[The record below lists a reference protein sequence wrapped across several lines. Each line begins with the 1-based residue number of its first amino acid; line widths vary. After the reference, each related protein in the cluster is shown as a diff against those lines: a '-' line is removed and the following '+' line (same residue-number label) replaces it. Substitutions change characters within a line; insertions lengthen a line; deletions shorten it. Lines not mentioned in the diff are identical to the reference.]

1 MTLSRFFFLVCC
13 AVLGV
18 STLAQTTTLPDLD
31 QGRLWISPLAVLT
44 TGIHAGYIL
53 EEPSAWLG
61 FGGVRVEANVWDRK
75 ARLYALWRTDRSEL
89 GFEQSFREVGLG
101 VANLGDLGSRNTAL
115 KSTVGGPSAYVAW
128 GHTRRTLE
136 WQRGRG
142 KGTMPMTVMWGI
154 RAEWLSRRVTVG
166 APNGNAQ
173 EFNLGLFLPV
183 FARLQLPIG

>member
-1 MTLSRFFFLVCC
+1 MTLSRFFLLVCC

-31 QGRLWISPLAVLT
+31 QGRLWVSPLAVLT

-101 VANLGDLGSRNTAL
+101 VANLGGLGSRNTAL

-166 APNGNAQ
+166 APNGNTQ

>member
-1 MTLSRFFFLVCC
+1 MTLSRFFLLVCC

-31 QGRLWISPLAVLT
+31 QGRLWVSPLAVLT

-166 APNGNAQ
+166 APNRNAQ